1 MIRAHKIRLHP
12 TAEQAS
18 YFARA
23 AGTARF
29 VFNWGLEHW
38 IKGYQ
43 SGQQSTALGLKKAFN
58 AIKAE
63 QFPWV
68 YDVTKCAVEGAFMDL
83 GAAFQRFFE
92 GRAAGRKVGYPKFKT
107 KKGSKAS
114 FYLANDK
121 FTVGDHWLDVP
132 KLGRVNMAETLRF
145 KGKILSARISKRA
158 QWWFVSISVEVPDGQ
173 HLNQHPAV
181 GVDVGLLRL
190 ATLSDGRRY
199 ENQAPLKPLL
209 NKLRRVQRKLNR
221 QQRGSHNYE
230 KTRLKLARLHY
241 RIACRRDDVLHKLT
255 TDIARTSGLVGVED
269 LHVKGLLQNRHLA
282 RAFSDAALGR
292 LLDLLD
298 SKVRAAG
305 GQVVKVGRFFPSS
318 QRCSVCHA
326 LKRDM
331 TLADRQFFCPHCGFA
346 ADRDFNASLN
356 ILHEAVR
363 LYREQPVAVVATTR
377 R

>member
-23 AGTARF
+23 AGAARF

-43 SGQQSTALGLKKAFN
+43 TGQQPTALSLKKAFN
-58 AIKAE
+58 AIKGE

-68 YDVTKCAVEGAFMDL
+68 YEVTKCAVEGAFRDL
-83 GAAFQRFFE
+83 GAAFTHFFE
-92 GRAAGRKVGYPKFKT
+92 GRAAGRKVGYPKFKA
-107 KKGSKAS
+107 KKRSKAS

-121 FTVGDHWLDVP
+121 FQVGDHWLDVP

-145 KGKILSARISKRA
+145 EGKILSARISQRA
-158 QWWFVSISVEVPDGQ
+158 TWWFVSITVEVPDEQ
-173 HLNQHPAV
+173 PINSHPPV

-199 ENQAPLKPLL
+199 ENQAPLKHLL
-209 NKLRRVQRKLNR
+209 KKLGRLQRRLSR
-221 QQRGSHNYE
+221 QQQGSHNYE
-230 KTRLKLARLHY
+230 KTRLKLARLYY
-241 RIACRRDDVLHKLT
+241 RIACRRYDLLHKLT
-255 TDIARTSGLVGVED
+255 TEVARSCGLVGVED
-269 LHVKGLLQNRHLA
+269 LHLKGLLRNRCLA

-318 QRCSVCHA
+318 QRCSACHA
-326 LKRDM
+326 RQANL
-331 TLADRQFFCPHCGFA
+331 TLAQREFVCPRCGFR

-356 ILHEAVR
+356 IVQEAVR
-363 LYREQPVAVVATTR
+363 LYSEQPVAVVATTR